1 MEVRQQTMIAALR
14 DGLRE
19 EMARD
24 ERVILLGE
32 DIGAAGGIFQ
42 ATAGLRKEFG
52 RARVWDM
59 PLAENGIVGIGIGAA
74 LGGLRPVAEIQFADY
89 LFAAMGQIV
98 NEAAKLRYRSR
109 GDWTCPLV
117 IRAACGAGVGGGP
130 DHSQSVE
137 AFFAHVPGLKVVIP
151 STPADIKGL
160 IKAAIRDEDPVV
172 FLEPKRLYH
181 DGVGDVPTG
190 EYIVPLGQ
198 AIVRRTG
205 SDASVITYGAMVS
218 ESLNAAQQLEAD
230 GIDIEIID
238 VRTLQPLD
246 FATIAASVRKT
257 NRAVVFHEDARFSG
271 FGAEIAA
278 FIAEECFDDL
288 DGPVLR
294 VGALSLPIPASLTLE
309 NAVLPNAVTLMQ
321 AVRHLASY

>member
-24 ERVILLGE
+24 DRVILLGE

-59 PLAENGIVGIGIGAA
+59 PLAENGIIGISIGAA
-74 LGGLRPVAEIQFADY
+74 LGGMRPVAEIQFADY
-89 LFAAMGQIV
+89 LFAALGQIV
-98 NEAAKLRYRSR
+98 NEAAKMRYRSR
-109 GDWTCPLV
+109 GDWTCPIV
-117 IRAACGAGVGGGP
+117 IRAAFGAGVGGGP

-137 AFFAHVPGLKVVIP
+137 AIFAHVPGLKVVIP

-181 DGVGDVPTG
+181 DGVGDVPT
-190 EYIVPLGQ
+190 EDYIVPLGQ

-218 ESLNAAQQLEAD
+218 ESLNAAHQLEAD
-230 GIDIEIID
+230 GINVEIVD

-294 VGALSLPIPASLTLE
+294 VGALSLPIPASPALE
-309 NAVLPNAVTLMQ
+309 NAVLPNAATLMQ